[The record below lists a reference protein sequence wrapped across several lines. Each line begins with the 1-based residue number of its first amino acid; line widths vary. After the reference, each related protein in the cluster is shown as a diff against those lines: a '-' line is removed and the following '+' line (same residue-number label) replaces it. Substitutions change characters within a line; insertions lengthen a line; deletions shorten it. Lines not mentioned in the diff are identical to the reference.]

1 MQNFQSHLVKY
12 RGLVA
17 SILIVPLLSLYGFGF
32 SGYESS
38 WYSPSFTSF
47 ASFAFIL
54 IFGTFFIRNETYGNA
69 FFASGL
75 FLALFLTANGIVYSS
90 SDYATV
96 VKVAL
101 GVSTVGVIFGIV
113 ALFLGASSIVG
124 HLSESFR
131 RILSGGEHKVVN
143 ALTQIVLLGIILWVS
158 YGIYLFNHD
167 QTDTNFKF
175 FITFAIRVL
184 MAYFIAFSVVNV
196 IHHLITTNWRTISSV
211 FSKLDDTSINTYL
224 TRTIS
229 SWIYAVARWATF
241 VSIGYAVAANLSTY
255 AGWPQLWIFPLA
267 LPFIFLAGYL
277 VLMVVR
283 IVIEYSNAL
292 IHVAENTAK

>member
-1 MQNFQSHLVKY
+1 MVKY

-17 SILIVPLLSLYGFGF
+17 SVLIVPLLSLYGFGF
-32 SGYESS
+32 SGYDSS
-38 WYSPSFTSF
+38 WYNPSFTSF
-47 ASFAFIL
+47 VSFAFIL
-54 IFGTFFIRNETYGNA
+54 IFGSYFIRNATYGNA

-75 FLALFLTANGIVYSS
+75 FLSLFLTANAIVYASS
-90 SDYATV
+90 EYSMLVRT
-96 VKVAL
+96 AL
-101 GVSTVGVIFGIV
+101 GISTVGVIFGIV
-113 ALFLGASSIVG
+113 TLFMGANSIVA

-131 RILSGGEHKVVN
+131 RVLSGAEHKVVN
-143 ALTQIVLLGIILWVS
+143 ALTQIVLLGVILWVS

-167 QTDTNFKF
+167 QTETDFKF
-175 FITFAIRVL
+175 FITFAVRVL
-184 MAYFIAFSVVNV
+184 MAYFIAFSLVNV

-241 VSIGYAVAANLSTY
+241 VGMGYAVAANLNTY
-255 AGWPQLWIFPLA
+255 EGWPQLWIFPLA
-267 LPFIFLAGYL
+267 LPFIFLIGYL
-277 VLMVVR
+277 ILMAIR